1 MKYYYKISSFIF
13 LLLIFKSGYAQDKP
27 VNSFTLD
34 EAVKYA
40 LENSYT
46 VKNAFLDEESSKA
59 RVKET
64 IGIGLPQID
73 GAAGVQYNPQLSR
86 FFSTYTGPN
95 GFLGDLSG
103 VPGIQP
109 GDVVAA
115 QNFFQLKSS
124 GDVNVSINQ
133 ILFNGSYLV
142 GLKAAS
148 SYKEL
153 SVKMSGQTREQTISQ
168 VSKAFYLALTNQERI
183 KLFDSNIARVD
194 SLLRTTTALNKSG
207 FAEGIDVDRVQVT
220 YNNLVT
226 ERRKFENIQTL
237 AYELLKFQMNYP
249 MNETISIVGSLD
261 DIQVPDLSSYQEH
274 EYAKRWDYQVAQTNV
289 KLQELDLKNKYAAS
303 VPSLAAFAKLGYAT
317 QSPTVGGLFKT
328 NSGIS
333 NEGGLGPDK
342 WYGYSLVG
350 VSLSVPIFSGLQRNY
365 RVQQSKLNLLKTE
378 NSVKQLES
386 AIDLEVKQSRINF
399 DNSVQTM
406 QSQKENMELA
416 SNIARVTKIKYEQ
429 GLGSNLEVVDAEAA
443 LREAQINFYNAI
455 YDAIVAKIDLDKAY
469 GNLYPTE
476 ENANK

>member
-1 MKYYYKISSFIF
+1 MKYYYKISSFI
-13 LLLIFKSGYAQDKP
+13 LLVLIFKSGYSQDKP
-27 VNSFTLD
+27 ANSFTLD
-34 EAVKYA
+34 ESIKYA

-46 VKNAFLDEESSKA
+46 IKNAFLDEESAKA
-59 RVKET
+59 KVKET

-86 FFSTYTGPN
+86 FFSTYTGPG
-95 GFLGDLSG
+95 GFIDLSG

-115 QNFFQLKSS
+115 QNFFQLKSN
-124 GDVNVSINQ
+124 GDVSVSVNQ

-153 SVKMSGQTREQTISQ
+153 SVKMKGQTHEQTISQ
-168 VSKAFYLALTNQERI
+168 VSKAFYLVLTNQERI
-183 KLFDSNIARVD
+183 KLFDTNISRVD
-194 SLLRTTTALNKSG
+194 SLLRTTTALNQSG
-207 FAEGIDVDRVQVT
+207 FAEKIDVDRVRVA

-226 ERRKFENIQTL
+226 ERKKFENIQTL
-237 AYELLKFQMNYP
+237 AYEVLKFQMNYP
-249 MNETISIVGSLD
+249 MSETISIVGSLD
-261 DIQVPDLSSYQEH
+261 DIQVPNLSGYQEH
-274 EYAKRWDYQVAQTNV
+274 DYTKRWDYQTAQANL
-289 KLQELDLKNKYAAS
+289 KLQELDLKNQYAAS
-303 VPSLAAFAKLGYAT
+303 VPSLVAFAKLGYAT

-328 NSGIS
+328 NSSIS
-333 NEGGLGPDK
+333 DAGGVGPDK

-386 AIDLEVKQSRINF
+386 AIDLEVKQGRITY
-399 DNSVQTM
+399 DNAVQTM

-455 YDAIVAKIDLDKAY
+455 YEAIVAKIDLDKAY

-476 ENANK
+476 TANK

>member
-1 MKYYYKISSFIF
+1 MKYYYKISSFI
-13 LLLIFKSGYAQDKP
+13 LLVLIFKSGYSQDKP
-27 VNSFTLD
+27 ANSFTLD
-34 EAVKYA
+34 ESIKYA

-46 VKNAFLDEESSKA
+46 VKNAFLDEESAKA
-59 RVKET
+59 KVKET

-86 FFSTYTGPN
+86 FFSTYTGPG
-95 GFLGDLSG
+95 GFIDLSG

-115 QNFFQLKSS
+115 QNFFQLKSN
-124 GDVNVSINQ
+124 GDVSVSVNQ

-153 SVKMSGQTREQTISQ
+153 SVKMKGQTHEQTISQ
-168 VSKAFYLALTNQERI
+168 VSKAFYLVLTNQERI
-183 KLFDSNIARVD
+183 KLFDTNISRVD
-194 SLLRTTTALNKSG
+194 SLLRTTTALNQSG
-207 FAEGIDVDRVQVT
+207 FAEKIDVDRVRVA

-226 ERRKFENIQTL
+226 ERKKFENIQTL
-237 AYELLKFQMNYP
+237 AYEVLKFQMNYP
-249 MNETISIVGSLD
+249 MSETISIVGSLD
-261 DIQVPDLSSYQEH
+261 DIQVPNLSGYQEH
-274 EYAKRWDYQVAQTNV
+274 DYTKRWDYQTAQANL
-289 KLQELDLKNKYAAS
+289 KLQELDLKNQYAAS
-303 VPSLAAFAKLGYAT
+303 VPSLVAFAKLGYAT

-328 NSGIS
+328 NSSIS
-333 NEGGLGPDK
+333 DAGGVGPDK

-386 AIDLEVKQSRINF
+386 AIDLEVKQGRITY
-399 DNSVQTM
+399 DNAVQTM

-455 YDAIVAKIDLDKAY
+455 YEAIVAKIDLDKAY

-476 ENANK
+476 TANK

>member
-1 MKYYYKISSFIF
+1 MKYFIKVSSFILF
-13 LLLIFKSGYAQDKP
+13 ILISRSVNSQDKP
-27 VNSFTLD
+27 ASAFTLD
-34 EAVKYA
+34 ESIKYA
-40 LENSYT
+40 LEHSYS
-46 VKNAFLDEESSKA
+46 VKNASLDEEAAKA
-59 RVKET
+59 KVKET

-73 GAAGVQYNPQLSR
+73 GAAGVQYNPKLSR
-86 FFSTYTGPN
+86 FFSTYSGPN

-115 QNFFQLKSS
+115 QNFFQLKSN
-124 GDVNVSINQ
+124 GDVNVAINQ

-153 SVKMSGQTREQTISQ
+153 STKMSGQTREQTISQ

-183 KLFDSNIARVD
+183 KLFDSNLARVD
-194 SLLRTTTALNKSG
+194 SLLRTTTALNQSG
-207 FAEGIDVDRVQVT
+207 FAEKIDVDRVRVT
-220 YNNLVT
+220 YNNLAT
-226 ERRKFENIQTL
+226 ERRKFENIQSL

-249 MNETISIVGSLD
+249 MNEAISIIGSLE
-261 DIQVPDLSSYQEH
+261 DIQVPDLSSYQDH
-274 EYAKRWDYQVAQTNV
+274 EYTKRWDYQVAQTNV
-289 KLQELDLKNKYAAS
+289 KLKELDLKNQYAAS
-303 VPSLAAFAKLGYAT
+303 IPSLVAFAKMGYAT
-317 QSPTVGGLFKT
+317 QSPTISGLFKT

-333 NEGGLGPDK
+333 DNGVLGPDK
-342 WYGYSLVG
+342 WYGYSLLG

-365 RVQQSKLNLLKTE
+365 RVQQSRLNLLKTE
-378 NSVKQLES
+378 NSVKQLET
-386 AIDLEVKQSRINF
+386 AIDLEVKQARITF

-416 SNIARVTKIKYEQ
+416 ANIARVTKIKYEQ

-443 LREAQINFYNAI
+443 LREAQINFYNST

-476 ENANK
+476 TSK